1 MTIRQQ
7 LEQILSPLHPSDQLH
22 ELEKL
27 AMKIRKQNGLRI
39 ELERINA
46 KFRFKQQKRLH
57 EQSKADS

>member
-27 AMKIRKQNGLRI
+27 SMKIRKANSIRI
-39 ELERINA
+39 EVERLNA
-46 KFRFKQQKRLH
+46 KFRFKQQKRVH
-57 EQSKADS
+57 E